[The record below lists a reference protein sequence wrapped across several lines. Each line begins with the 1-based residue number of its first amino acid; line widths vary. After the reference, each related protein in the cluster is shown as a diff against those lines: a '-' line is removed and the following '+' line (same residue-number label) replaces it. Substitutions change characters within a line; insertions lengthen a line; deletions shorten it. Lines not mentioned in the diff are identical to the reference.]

1 MRESATFS
9 HEPEVVLVLGAAPV
23 DVRGVDVRG
32 DLKYNILIQTLREG
46 VFFADMSANGWGG
59 FCDIL
64 ICI

>member
-9 HEPEVVLVLGAAPV
+9 HEPEVVLVLWAAPV

-32 DLKYNILIQTLREG
+32 YLKHNILIQTQREVYFLRTCPQT
-46 VFFADMSANGWGG
+46 GG
-59 FCDIL
+59 GGGDIL